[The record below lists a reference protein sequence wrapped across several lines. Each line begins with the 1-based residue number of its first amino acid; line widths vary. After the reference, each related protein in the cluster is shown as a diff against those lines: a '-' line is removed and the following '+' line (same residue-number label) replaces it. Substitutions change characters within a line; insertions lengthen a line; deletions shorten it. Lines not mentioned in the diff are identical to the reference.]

1 MDEKLL
7 FIAKRLAD
15 IAKEIDDLKE
25 DEKRYIIERA
35 EKISPESLI
44 ELYNILGEYGE
55 L

>member
-1 MDEKLL
+1 MNENLL

-15 IAKEIDDLKE
+15 LSDEIDSLRE

-35 EKISPESLI
+35 ERISPDSLT
-44 ELYNILGEYGE
+44 ELYNSLGEYAE

>member
-1 MDEKLL
+1 MNEKLL

-15 IAKEIDDLKE
+15 ISDEIDSLRE

-35 EKISPESLI
+35 EKISPDSLI
-44 ELYNILGEYGE
+44 ELYNSLGEYGN